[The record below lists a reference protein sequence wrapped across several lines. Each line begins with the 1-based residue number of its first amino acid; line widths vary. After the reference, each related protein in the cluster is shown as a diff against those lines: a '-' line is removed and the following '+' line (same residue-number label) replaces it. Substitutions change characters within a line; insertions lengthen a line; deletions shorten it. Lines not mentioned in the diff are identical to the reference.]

1 MTVPIFVKNLPSGGI
16 FISKKDIPK
25 YDRETFYIDVEPLTY
40 GKMMEYSNAKDN
52 APNIVKKLQ
61 IMIDYLIPPEFRDF
75 PICDMYCI
83 MAQIS
88 IISGLDLLDDPENTD
103 LNKPYYLTN
112 VTCPYCGKV
121 HKKISFN
128 LSNLDYTKFSMPILS
143 GEVAWQDVHQFSNG
157 ETYTFT
163 IPTINQFYKGLEE
176 YIEMMGSDIPNS
188 IQQIT
193 KLVSLSLAFNRLE
206 LNKKITVGDFK
217 TNFENFKNVFYN
229 MTGSDAMRVERMYSE
244 LIQPVVLFKDFCDCG
259 GGSVID
265 VTYYITDVLRL
276 LINNSERVISKIY
289 VLPKEIKS
297 GSDFSS
303 VQFGND
309 SIFSS
314 HQEIRRRIDRE
325 NEEKS
330 RDRTERDGFYD

>member
-1 MTVPIFVKNLPSGGI
+1 MNVPIFVKNLPSGGI

-25 YDRETFYIDVEPLTY
+25 YDRETYYINVEPLTY

-52 APNIVKKLQ
+52 ASNIVKKLQ
-61 IMIDYLIPPEFRDF
+61 IMIDYLIPNEFRDF

-83 MAQIS
+83 MTQMS

-112 VTCPYCGKV
+112 VICPYCGKV

-128 LSNLDYTKFSMPILS
+128 LSDLDYTKFSMPILT
-143 GEVAWQDVHQFSNG
+143 GEVTWQDIHQFSNG
-157 ETYTFT
+157 ESYTFT
-163 IPTINQFYKGLEE
+163 IPTINQFYKGLED
-176 YIEMMGSDIPNS
+176 YLEMIGSDIPNS
-188 IQQIT
+188 IQQIV
-193 KLVSLSLAFNRLE
+193 KLISLSLAFNRLE
-206 LNKKITVGDFK
+206 LNKKITIGDFK

-244 LIQPVVLFKDFCDCG
+244 LIQPVVLFKDFCDCK

-276 LINNSERVISKIY
+276 LIDNSERIVSKIY
-289 VLPKEIKS
+289 VLPKES
-297 GSDFSS
+297 EFRSNFSS
-303 VQFGND
+303 IQFSD
-309 SIFSS
+309 KPILSS
-314 HQEIRRRIDRE
+314 DKKIRNRSDGIPKKE
-325 NEEKS
+325 S
-330 RDRTERDGFYD
+330 ERDGFYS